1 MIKLSMERAIRRMSF
16 DYERKEE
23 DLKEKYN
30 IMAKR
35 EGNMEKFKINLIT
48 SEGLRDITVQN
59 ADNKEDESD
68 NNQL

>member
-1 MIKLSMERAIRRMSF
+1 MERAIRRMSF